1 MIINPILYRHNIRYF
16 LIAMF
21 ALANVHFWGVTQ
33 ILNLPVSP
41 AMTETSITWLL
52 VGVFVFIIT
61 NILSFFHP
69 QNGKLILAIVG
80 PVLLSLIV
88 YKINMELCAFFV
100 NDISYLKFLSDSSL
114 YRITVLFFI
123 FLTTTLISMM
133 WYQLGEYEDAKNRK
147 SEMEKMAREAE
158 LFRLR
163 QQLQPHFLFNSL
175 NSINA
180 LIAKRPDEARA
191 MLHQLSEFLRGTIR
205 RDDDKLTPLQE
216 EMELL
221 RRYLD
226 IEQVRFGHR
235 LQVKFDCQPDALS
248 WKVPPLILQPLL
260 ENAIKFGI
268 YGTTGDIKISLDCH
282 IAANYLTIRITNPFD
297 SDMQSPSGT
306 GFGLKSVRRRLYLLY
321 GRADL
326 LETESGDGI
335 FQVLLKIPRPYD
347 QSADN

>member
-1 MIINPILYRHNIRYF
+1 MIINPILYRNNIRYF
-16 LIAMF
+16 LIALF

-33 ILNLPVSP
+33 MLDLPVSP

-52 VGVFVFIIT
+52 IGVFIFIVT

-69 QNGKLILAIVG
+69 QNGKLILAIAG
-80 PVLLSLIV
+80 PFVLALIV
-88 YKINMELCAFFV
+88 YKINMELCGLFVIDIVYLTFV
-100 NDISYLKFLSDSSL
+100 NGTSL
-114 YRITVLFFI
+114 YRFTVLFFI
-123 FLTTTLISMM
+123 FLSTTLISMM
-133 WYQLGEYEDAKNRK
+133 WYQRGEYEDAKNRK
-147 SEMEKMAREAE
+147 SEMEQMAREAE

-175 NSINA
+175 NSIHA
-180 LIAKRPDEARA
+180 LIAKRPEEARA
-191 MLHQLSEFLRGTIR
+191 MLNQLSEFLRGTIR
-205 RDDDKLTPLQE
+205 RDDDKLTPLKE
-216 EMELL
+216 EMALL

-235 LQVKFDCQPDALS
+235 LQVKFDCQPDAES

-268 YGTTGDIKISLDCH
+268 YGTTGDIEISLDCL
-282 IAANYLTIRITNPFD
+282 IADNYLTIRITNPFD
-297 SDMQSPSGT
+297 SDMQSPPGT

-326 LETESGDGI
+326 LESKTGEGI
-335 FQVLLKIPRPYD
+335 FQVLLKIPKLHD
-347 QSADN
+347 QSADH